1 MKKEINFSTMI
12 GDKASLYTCT
22 DINCFQLGSVK
33 FEVLEDESDGYRS
46 AMDTVV
52 ILTTDAN
59 KRDYLGEVIIEQIDS
74 VHKTGYQLRDIDK
87 DHIWLT
93 FGTDN
98 FDDWYPSFMF
108 LWNPWSKELKEEE
121 IRNIKDL
128 IK

>member
-1 MKKEINFSTMI
+1 MNKEINFSSMV

-22 DINCFQLGSVK
+22 DMNCFQLGSVK
-33 FEVLEDESDGYRS
+33 FEVIEDESDGYRS
-46 AMDTVV
+46 SMDTVV
-52 ILTTDAN
+52 ILTTDAI
-59 KRDYLGEVIIEQIDS
+59 KRDYLGEVIIEEINETDQR
-74 VHKTGYQLRDIDK
+74 GFQLRDVEK

-98 FDDWYPSFMF
+98 ADDWYPCFMF
-108 LWNPWSKELKEEE
+108 LWTPWSKELKNEE